1 MNSRAVQDRELAEP
15 IPYAPPTRK
24 SAPTPTAAADPLESA
39 GATILGLLNQAA
51 ETATANTQHALDVA
65 HKLSRQLRA
74 AEERI
79 ADLEANLKDY
89 KERAER
95 AESWFNLISSE
106 IQQKFFGTA
115 DRVRA
120 A

>member
-1 MNSRAVQDRELAEP
+1 MNSRAVQDKESAEP
-15 IPYAPPTRK
+15 IPYAPPRK
-24 SAPTPTAAADPLESA
+24 SAPTPTGDPLESA

-51 ETATANTQHALDVA
+51 EAATANTQHALDVA

-95 AESWFNLISSE
+95 AESWLNLISSE